1 MHYRA
6 VLFDLGGVVVGSPL
20 EAIARY
26 EVEQGIP
33 AGFVNRVVVTTGA
46 AGAWSRLERGELT
59 LDAFYPAF
67 ERDCAA
73 AGHAIDARAMMARV
87 AEVTVPRP
95 AMLEAIRR
103 IRARGLLAAAVT
115 NNWITEGEGTG
126 VLRPHF
132 DAFVESAVA
141 GVRKPDPRIYE
152 LACAE
157 LRIAP
162 PEAVMLD
169 DIGANLKTARA
180 SGWRPSGWAIPTRR
194 SASSRNCSGFRCVEP
209 WRGPPPSKDRH
220 GNFHAVALHSA
231 HGFPIGAHT
240 GPSAGRWSAG
250 DRGREPASA
259 VGLPAAGLGP
269 AWSSRRKKGGDPVTY
284 SPTVICEVVPS

>member
-1 MHYRA
+1 MRSRA

-26 EVEQGIP
+26 EAERGIP
-33 AGFVNRVVVTTGA
+33 AGFVNRVVVA
-46 AGAWSRLERGELT
+46 AGDASAWARLERGELT
-59 LDAFYPAF
+59 LEAFYPAF
-67 ERDCAA
+67 EQDCAA
-73 AGHAIDARAMMARV
+73 AGSRIDARAMMARV

-115 NNWITEGEGTG
+115 NNWITEGEGASA
-126 VLRPHF
+126 LRPHF

-141 GVRKPDPRIYE
+141 GVRKPDPGIYE

-180 SGWRPSGWAIPTRR
+180 LGIATIRVGDPDA
-194 SASSRNCSGFRCVEP
+194 
-209 WRGPPPSKDRH
+209 
-220 GNFHAVALHSA
+220 ALGELEELL
-231 HGFPIGAHT
+231 GFPL
-240 GPSAGRWSAG
+240 R
-250 DRGREPASA
+250 
-259 VGLPAAGLGP
+259 
-269 AWSSRRKKGGDPVTY
+269 
-284 SPTVICEVVPS
+284 

>member
-1 MHYRA
+1 MRYRA

-20 EAIARY
+20 EAIARF
-26 EVEQGIP
+26 EAEQGIP
-33 AGFVNRVVVTTGA
+33 AGFVNRVVVATGA

-59 LDAFYPAF
+59 LETFYPAF

-73 AGHAIDARAMMARV
+73 AGHTIDARAMMARV
-87 AEVTVPRP
+87 TEVTVPRP

-115 NNWITEGEGTG
+115 NNWITEDEGTG

-152 LACAE
+152 LACAA
-157 LRIAP
+157 LRVAP
-162 PEAVMLD
+162 REVVMLD

-180 SGWRPSGWAIPTRR
+180 LGMATIRVIDPGA
-194 SASSRNCSGFRCVEP
+194 
-209 WRGPPPSKDRH
+209 
-220 GNFHAVALHSA
+220 ALRELEA
-231 HGFPIGAHT
+231 LLGFPL
-240 GPSAGRWSAG
+240 GPSS
-250 DRGREPASA
+250 
-259 VGLPAAGLGP
+259 
-269 AWSSRRKKGGDPVTY
+269 DPR
-284 SPTVICEVVPS
+284 